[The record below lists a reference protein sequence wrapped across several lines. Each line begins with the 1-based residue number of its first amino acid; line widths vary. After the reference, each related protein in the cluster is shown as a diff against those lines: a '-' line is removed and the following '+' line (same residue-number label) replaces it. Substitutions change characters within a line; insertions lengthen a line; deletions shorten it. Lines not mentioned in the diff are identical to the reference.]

1 MSKIFHNVASRCTKR
16 FGSSVVLTKA
26 AVGVFLFCLFLSGIA
41 APAYAA
47 IDAARRAEI
56 EKQLAALE
64 QEAQQL
70 DGTLQQVQG
79 QSRTLANET
88 KAIDTEV
95 KRREVEI
102 KRLTIALR
110 QTSLEITNKGDTIA
124 ALTKKIDT
132 SRKSLGASL
141 FLLYAYGD
149 ENALTILLKN
159 KTISD
164 FFDSVHSLTRV
175 QNSVQQTL
183 AEFKVD
189 RDDLQKQKADL
200 EQTQEDQQNLKALQD
215 VERHFLAI
223 KKKEKDNLLRQTKG
237 KEALFQ
243 QLLQS
248 KKSDIA
254 ALRAQLFYLGKT
266 GITAEEAVRAATLA
280 ASRANIR
287 PAFLLALLEVE
298 TGKQFEDG
306 VISVGSN
313 VGTGTWRHDLY
324 ECYIDIGKLNA
335 AESEKQA
342 FFQITSRLNLDPDR
356 MPVSRRP
363 NYGCGGAMGAA
374 QFLPTTWLRF
384 EDQVAQLTNHRPPNP
399 WNPEDAFTAAAIFLA
414 QAGASSQT
422 TSGELAA
429 ARTYISG
436 SSSCGKS
443 ICRYYSNR
451 ILALAREI
459 DRIL

>member
-1 MSKIFHNVASRCTKR
+1 MTDGEAMSKIFYI
-16 FGSSVVLTKA
+16 
-26 AVGVFLFCLFLSGIA
+26 LFSLFLLGMCL
-41 APAYAA
+41 PAYAA
-47 IDAARRAEI
+47 PDAAQRAEI
-56 EKQLAALE
+56 ERQLAALE

-70 DGTLQQVQG
+70 DGTLQHVHG
-79 QSRTLANET
+79 QSRTLGNEV

-95 KRREVEI
+95 RRREVEI

-110 QTSLEITNKGDTIA
+110 QTDLEIKNKTAGIGV
-124 ALTKKIDT
+124 LGQKIDV

-141 FLLYAYGD
+141 LLLYAYGD
-149 ENALTILLKN
+149 ENAVTILLKN
-159 KTISD
+159 KTVSD
-164 FFDSVHSLTRV
+164 FFDSLHSLTRV

-183 AEFKVD
+183 AAFKVD
-189 RDDLQKQKADL
+189 RDELQKQKGDL

-223 KKKEKDNLLRQTKG
+223 KKKEKDDLLKQTKG

-254 ALRAQLFYLGKT
+254 ALRAQLFYLGRT
-266 GITAEEAVRAATLA
+266 GITAEEAVRVATLA
-280 ASRANIR
+280 ASRAGIR

-324 ECYIDIGKLNA
+324 ECYIDIGKPNT

-356 MPVSRRP
+356 MSVSRRP

-374 QFLPTTWLRF
+374 QFLPSTWLRF
-384 EDQVAQLTNHRPPNP
+384 QDQVSRLTNHNPPNP

-422 TSGELAA
+422 SGGELAA

-436 SSSCGKS
+436 SSICGKS

-451 ILALAREI
+451 ILSLAREI

>member
-1 MSKIFHNVASRCTKR
+1 MGKKSSLPFLEYRKR
-16 FGSSVVLTKA
+16 ISA
-26 AVGVFLFCLFLSGIA
+26 FLFCLFLLAACLPANA
-41 APAYAA
+41 APTPAQ
-47 IDAARRAEI
+47 RAEI
-56 EKQLAALE
+56 EQQLAALE
-64 QEAQQL
+64 QEAQKL
-70 DGTLQQVQG
+70 DGTLQQVRG
-79 QSRTLANET
+79 QSRTLSNEV
-88 KAIDTEV
+88 KAMDTEV
-95 KRREVEI
+95 RRREVEI
-102 KRLTIALR
+102 KRLTVALR
-110 QTSLEITNKGDTIA
+110 QTGLEINNKSTAISILG
-124 ALTKKIDT
+124 KKIDA
-132 SRKSLGASL
+132 SHKSLAASL
-141 FLLYAYGD
+141 FLMYAYGD
-149 ENALTILLKN
+149 ENAVTILLKN

-164 FFDSVHSLTRV
+164 FFHSLHSLARV

-183 AEFKVD
+183 AEFKTD
-189 RDDLQKQKADL
+189 REELQKQKGDL
-200 EQTQEDQQNLKALQD
+200 IQTQEDQQNLKALQD
-215 VERHFLAI
+215 VERRFLAI
-223 KKKEKDNLLRQTKG
+223 KKKEKDDLLKQTKG

-280 ASRANIR
+280 ASRAKIR

-306 VISVGSN
+306 LISVGSN
-313 VGTGTWRHDLY
+313 VGTGTWRRDLY
-324 ECYIDIGKLNA
+324 ECYIDIGKPNT
-335 AESEKQA
+335 AEAEKRA
-342 FFQITSRLNLDPDR
+342 FFKITSQLKLDPDR

-374 QFLPTTWLRF
+374 QFLPTTWLAF
-384 EDQVAQLTNHRPPNP
+384 ENQVARLTNHFPPNP

-414 QAGASSQT
+414 QSGASSQT
-422 TSGELAA
+422 SAGELAA

-436 SSSCGKS
+436 SSTCGKS

-451 ILALAREI
+451 ILALSKEI

>member
-1 MSKIFHNVASRCTKR
+1 MRS
-16 FGSSVVLTKA
+16 
-26 AVGVFLFCLFLSGIA
+26 FLFSLFLLGIFLPVYAAPIA
-41 APAYAA
+41 AQ
-47 IDAARRAEI
+47 RTEI
-56 EKQLAALE
+56 EQQLAALE

-70 DGTLQQVQG
+70 DGTLQQARG
-79 QSRTLANET
+79 QSRTLGNEV

-110 QTSLEITNKGDTIA
+110 QTDLEIKNKSTGIVI
-124 ALTKKIDT
+124 LGKKIDA
-132 SRKSLGASL
+132 SRTSLGASL
-141 FLLYAYGD
+141 LLLYAYGN
-149 ENALTILLKN
+149 ENAVTILLKN
-159 KTISD
+159 KTVSD
-164 FFDSVHSLTRV
+164 FFNSLRSLTLV

-183 AEFKVD
+183 AEFKTD
-189 RDDLQKQKADL
+189 RDELQKQKGDL
-200 EQTQEDQQNLKALQD
+200 VQTQEDQQSLKALQD
-215 VERHFLAI
+215 VERRFLAI
-223 KKKEKDNLLRQTKG
+223 KKKEKDDLLRQTKG

-266 GITAEEAVRAATLA
+266 GITAEEAVRVATLA

-313 VGTGTWRHDLY
+313 VGTGTWRRDLY
-324 ECYIDIGKLNA
+324 ECYIDIGKPNT
-335 AESEKQA
+335 AEAEKRA
-342 FFQITSRLNLDPDR
+342 FFQIASQLKLDPDR

-384 EDQVAQLTNHRPPNP
+384 ESQVARLTNHFPPSP

-414 QAGASSQT
+414 QSGASSQT
-422 TSGELAA
+422 SAGELAA

-436 SSSCGKS
+436 SSTCGKS

-451 ILALAREI
+451 ILSLAREI